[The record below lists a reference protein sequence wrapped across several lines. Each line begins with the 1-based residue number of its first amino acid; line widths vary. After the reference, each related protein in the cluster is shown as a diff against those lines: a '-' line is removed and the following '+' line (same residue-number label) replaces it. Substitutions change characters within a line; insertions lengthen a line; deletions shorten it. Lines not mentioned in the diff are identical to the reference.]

1 MFVGGVAFFI
11 AQISTKGGLEAM
23 STYSLQELLGLWA
36 KERLTVQQAIGH
48 LIQCLIALEKRI
60 SQLER
65 PRN

>member
-1 MFVGGVAFFI
+1 
-11 AQISTKGGLEAM
+11 M

-36 KERLTVQQAIGH
+36 KDRLTVQQAIGH

-65 PRN
+65 PRS

>member
-1 MFVGGVAFFI
+1 
-11 AQISTKGGLEAM
+11 M

-36 KERLTVQQAIGH
+36 KDRLTVQQAIGH

-65 PRN
+65 PQS